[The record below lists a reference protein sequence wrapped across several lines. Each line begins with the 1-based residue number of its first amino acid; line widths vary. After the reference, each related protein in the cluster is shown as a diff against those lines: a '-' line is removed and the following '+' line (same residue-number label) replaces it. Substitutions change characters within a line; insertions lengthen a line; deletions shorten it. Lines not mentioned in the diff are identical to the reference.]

1 LTSKSEGDRHFDEF
15 GRPVS
20 RAQFL
25 RTLGYESL
33 VLFLQHRETIAAES
47 RMYSTGRGG
56 RSPAV
61 AVQDIGAAA
70 ASVLACKDNRHF
82 DKSYRIVGPEAIG
95 PDDMASELSELLGRQ
110 IQFVDFG
117 LEKWRQVRPVALK
130 EKTRVRR
137 GRDRAAACLSWS
149 SARSVSQGLK
159 FRGAL
164 RRF

>member
-1 LTSKSEGDRHFDEF
+1 
-15 GRPVS
+15 
-20 RAQFL
+20 
-25 RTLGYESL
+25 
-33 VLFLQHRETIAAES
+33 
-47 RMYSTGRGG
+47 MYGTGRGG
-56 RSPAV
+56 RSPTV

-70 ASVLACKDNRHF
+70 ASVLACEDNRHF
-82 DKSYRIVGPEAIG
+82 DKPYRIVGPEAIG
-95 PDDMASELSELLGRQ
+95 PDDMASEFSELLGRQ

-137 GRDRAAACLSWS
+137 GHDRAAACLLCS
-149 SARSVSQGLK
+149 SAQSVSQGLR